1 MRNEF
6 KKQDSKG
13 NKLSEEIGRGLN
25 LYHPDP
31 KIKKL
36 LDNRLE
42 IVINRSDK
50 IKFQN
55 YCKQFGGVSAVLRDY
70 IINCI
75 NK

>member
-13 NKLSEEIGRGLN
+13 NKLSEQIGKGLN
-25 LYHPDP
+25 LNHPDP

-55 YCKQFGGVSAVLRDY
+55 YCKQSGGVSSVLRDY

-75 NK
+75 NN

>member
-6 KKQDSKG
+6 KKKDSRG
-13 NKLSEEIGRGLN
+13 NKLSEEIGKGLN
-25 LYHPDP
+25 LNHPDP

-55 YCKQFGGVSAVLRDY
+55 YCKNFGGCSVVLRNY

-75 NK
+75 NN